1 MCTLSWLRGTAGYT
15 VFMNRDERPTRAPGL
30 APKVRNTDGTAWL
43 APEDGDHA
51 GTWIGVNESGLT
63 LALLNRWHESPVAAS
78 GPWTSRGLLVASLL
92 SSRSPD
98 DLALRLGQLRLADYQ
113 PFTLAQFAAGRDA
126 ALFSW
131 SGQELTSWAV
141 TASGLV
147 LASSGHDQ
155 EGATGV
161 RQRLL
166 AEAMATAEAYEALH
180 RSHLPARGPL
190 SICMHRPEAATVSYT
205 RVEVAPAGIE
215 MVYVPGPPCIT
226 EDRMVVRL
234 PTRDPGRE

>member
-1 MCTLSWLRGTAGYT
+1 MAG
-15 VFMNRDERPTRAPGL
+15 N
-30 APKVRNTDGTAWL
+30 
-43 APEDGDHA
+43 
-51 GTWIGVNESGLT
+51 
-63 LALLNRWHESPVAAS
+63 
-78 GPWTSRGLLVASLL
+78 GPWTSRGLLVTSLL
-92 SSRSPD
+92 SSRSP
-98 DLALRLGQLRLADYQ
+98 AEVPHRLGQLRLADYQ
-113 PFTLAQFAAGRDA
+113 PFTLALFAPRDEA
-126 ALFSW
+126 SLFSW
-131 SGQELTSWAV
+131 TGRELTSGAV
-141 TASGLV
+141 GSSGLV

-161 RQRLL
+161 RERLL
-166 AEAMATAEAYEALH
+166 AAAAPTTQAYEALH
-180 RSHLPARGPL
+180 RSHVPARGPL